1 MKVFIAH
8 FSQDYQFV
16 LKLAK
21 KLQEDRIDVGL
32 TTGRRG
38 F

>member
-21 KLQEDRIDVGL
+21 NSKKTE
-32 TTGRRG
+32 
-38 F
+38 